1 MKSKLSV
8 GCLLMSVAFA
18 FASCSKSE
26 SEEEEEIDDVWEER
40 VDCGFSLNWN
50 RGDSDH
56 AKVLKTTCAY
66 AWGSEEGEVLDLGDE
81 NRGTIEETNEKIPN
95 TLTITITEELRPEVD
110 LTADVSY
117 KLSFGFYL
125 KVAAYME
132 NSITGERLE
141 GPAEVKSV
149 GTTVTVPAKDLSKMY
164 PKETTLKYTIDEEGT
179 VSLVE

>member
-26 SEEEEEIDDVWEER
+26 SEEIDDAWEER
-40 VDCGFSLNWN
+40 VDCGFSLDWN
-50 RGDSDH
+50 RGGSDH
-56 AKVLKTTCAY
+56 AKVLKTTCSY

-81 NRGTIEETNEKIPN
+81 DRNTIEKTSEKIPN

-117 KLSFGFYL
+117 NLSFIYYL
-125 KVAAYME
+125 SVATYDE

-141 GPAEVKSV
+141 KHVRSKSK
-149 GTTVTVPAKDLSKMY
+149 GISMTVPAKDLSKMY

>member
-1 MKSKLSV
+1 
-8 GCLLMSVAFA
+8 MSVVFA
-18 FASCSKSE
+18 FASCSKSD
-26 SEEEEEIDDVWEER
+26 SEEEEIDDVWEER

-56 AKVLKTTCAY
+56 AKVLKTTCTY
-66 AWGSEEGEVLDLGDE
+66 AWGSEEGEVLDLDDE

-132 NSITGERLE
+132 NSVTGERLE

-149 GTTVTVPAKDLSKMY
+149 GTSVTVPAKNLSKMY